1 MFHSNQYS
9 SHLLEQAVESFNSLP
24 GIGRRTALK
33 LALFMLKQPK
43 ENVSNFA
50 NNILS
55 FRNDVKRCKICHNIS
70 NVEVCSICSDQSR
83 DNSIIC
89 VVQDVQ
95 DVLAIENTRQFR
107 GLYHV
112 LGGVISPVD
121 GIGPS
126 DLYIDSLVERAASKE
141 INEIIFAISSTTE
154 GETTKFFLSKKL
166 SQCNVKLSSIAS
178 GVSVGEEL
186 EYTDE
191 ITLGNSIINR
201 VKIN

>member
-1 MFHSNQYS
+1 MYQPNQYS
-9 SHLLEQAVESFNSLP
+9 SRLLQQAVESFNSLP

-33 LALFMLKQPK
+33 LALHILKQPK

-70 NVEVCSICSDQSR
+70 DTETCGICSDKNR

-95 DVLAIENTRQFR
+95 DVLAIEHTHQYR

-126 DLYIDSLVERAASKE
+126 DLYIDSLVERASSDD
-141 INEIIFAISSTTE
+141 INEVIFAISSTTE

-166 SQCNVKLSSIAS
+166 SQCNVKLSNIAS

-186 EYTDE
+186 EYADE
-191 ITLGNSIINR
+191 ITLGNSIVNRIRIN
-201 VKIN
+201 